1 MTEDG
6 GVSIGPTL
14 ETLEQYEGD
23 FVERVD
29 KTDPNEP
36 KASKDDGKP
45 APKKYAGKYDV
56 DTDLEKAYLESQK
69 KITELSQ
76 KLADQKPKE
85 GPKADDKPAEGDPKP
100 EDKPKDG
107 EEAPKE
113 EPKAAE
119 GEKPPVD
126 FVALNAEFAE
136 KGELSAESLASLEKA
151 GIPPEAAGLF
161 FAGVEAIQT
170 LRANEVHSLAGSK
183 EAYDSLVE
191 WGSKNLSEAERNAF
205 DGAVDKA
212 ILEGDTSA
220 LKLLVP
226 GIQARMK
233 GDGPEYVTTK
243 PSGGAS
249 AIKPFATLSEQS
261 AAIQDR
267 RYGRDAAYTREIEKR
282 IEISNF

>member
-36 KASKDDGKP
+36 KPEPKTDGKP
-45 APKKYAGKYDV
+45 EAKKYAGKYDL
-56 DTDLEKAYLESQK
+56 DTELEKAYLEGQR

-76 KLADQKPKE
+76 KLAEMKPKE
-85 GPKADDKPAEGDPKP
+85 EPKADDKPAEGDPKP
-100 EDKPKDG
+100 EDKPKEG

-113 EPKAAE
+113 DPKTTAE
-119 GEKPPVD
+119 SKPVD

-243 PSGGAS
+243 PTGGAS

-267 RYGRDAAYTREIEKR
+267 RYGRDAAYTREVEKR

>member
-1 MTEDG
+1 MTDDG
-6 GVSIGPTL
+6 SVSIGPTL

-29 KTDPNEP
+29 NTDPNEP
-36 KASKDDGKP
+36 KP
-45 APKKYAGKYDV
+45 EPKEEHLFAGKYKTVEDM
-56 DTDLEKAYLESQK
+56 EKAYTELQK
-69 KITELSQ
+69 KLG
-76 KLADQKPKE
+76 APKE
-85 GPKADDKPAEGDPKP
+85 EPKADEKPAEGDPKP
-100 EDKPKDG
+100 EDKPKEG

-113 EPKAAE
+113 EPKANEA
-119 GEKPPVD
+119 KPPVD
-126 FVALNAEFAE
+126 FEALNAEFAE
-136 KGELSAESLASLEKA
+136 KGELSAESLASIEKV

-243 PSGGAS
+243 PTGGAS

>member
-29 KTDPNEP
+29 RTDPNAPKEPP
-36 KASKDDGKP
+36 KAEEKLL
-45 APKKYAGKYDV
+45 AGKYKTV
-56 DTDLEKAYLESQK
+56 EELEKAYAEAQK
-69 KITELSQ
+69 FISKKAEP
-76 KLADQKPKE
+76 KADEAPKE
-85 GPKADDKPAEGDPKP
+85 EPKADDKPAEEAPK
-100 EDKPKDG
+100 EG

-113 EPKAAE
+113 EPKADE
-119 GEKPPVD
+119 VKPPVD
-126 FVALNAEFAE
+126 FVALNAEYAE

-170 LRANEVHSLAGSK
+170 LRANEVHALAGSQ
-183 EAYDSLVE
+183 EAFNTLVE

-212 ILEGDTSA
+212 ILEGDTSS

-233 GDGPEYVTTK
+233 GDGPDYVTTK
-243 PSGGAS
+243 PTGGAS
-249 AIKPFATLSEQS
+249 SIQPFSSISEQS

-282 IEISNF
+282 IEISSF

>member
-1 MTEDG
+1 MTTPVRMTEDG

-36 KASKDDGKP
+36 KP
-45 APKKYAGKYDV
+45 EPKADEQKLLAGKYKTV
-56 DTDLEKAYLESQK
+56 EELEKAYAEA
-69 KITELSQ
+69 Q
-76 KLADQKPKE
+76 KLISKKADPKE
-85 GPKADDKPAEGDPKP
+85 EPKAADEKPADGDPKP
-100 EDKPKDG
+100 EDKPKEG

-113 EPKAAE
+113 EPKADEA
-119 GEKPPVD
+119 EKPPVD

-191 WGSKNLSEAERNAF
+191 WGSKNLSEAERDAF

-243 PSGGAS
+243 PTGGAS